1 MTAWDDYCAAARRL
15 DAIRRGAATAAG
27 AQAQAVRAARDE
39 LAAVRA
45 RLVPQ
50 QSRLRESGVPDSEL
64 WPTPAD
70 AVAAEQAVAGG
81 PRHVLAALRQAR
93 AIADSADAALLTRM
107 GPRPLGGG
115 VRRTASLRNLL
126 VYGPFGAVVL
136 VVEVVLYLAAGGHGR
151 SVYALGCGLVMPV
164 AAFLLGW
171 VGVGIAFPAAPGAK
185 VDRTPAFGAVVC
197 LAPAVLAGV
206 LIGILWIA
214 T

>member
-15 DAIRRGAATAAG
+15 DAIRRGVATAAG
-27 AQAQAVRAARDE
+27 AQAQAVHAARDE
-39 LAAVRA
+39 LTAVQA

-70 AVAAEQAVAGG
+70 AAAADQAVAGG

-93 AIADSADAALLTRM
+93 ASADSADAALLIRE
-107 GPRPLGGG
+107 GPPRLGGG
-115 VRRTASLRNLL
+115 VRRTAAMRNLL

-136 VVEVVLYLAAGGHGR
+136 VVEIVLYLAAGGQAR
-151 SVYALGCGLVMPV
+151 SAYALGCGFVMPV
-164 AAFLLGW
+164 VAFLLGW
-171 VGVGIAFPAAPGAK
+171 VGVGIAFPAAPGTK

-206 LIGILWIA
+206 IIGILWIA